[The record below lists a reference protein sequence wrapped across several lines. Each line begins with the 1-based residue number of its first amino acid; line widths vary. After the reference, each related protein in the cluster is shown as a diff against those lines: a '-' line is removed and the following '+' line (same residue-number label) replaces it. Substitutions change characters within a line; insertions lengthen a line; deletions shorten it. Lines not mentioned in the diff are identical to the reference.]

1 MNKMQNL
8 YSHNQ
13 KGGTN
18 KQAPEELPKFE
29 SFVETC
35 DWTGAIA
42 LLELEKFSQ
51 RPEALLWLGYCFF
64 HNGDYK
70 KALGAYTEVAKKQS
84 DKKLIL
90 EKALCMFG
98 LFRFAE
104 AREMAEKAEDSS
116 LKFRV
121 MYQCSQK
128 LNNDSALMAAHRR
141 LSDSVEDQ
149 LSVAAIHLLRSHLD
163 DSVDIYKKMLLEGP
177 NLRALNYYL
186 ALCYYK
192 QELYELA
199 EEVLKEYLSV
209 CPDSILANNLA
220 SALQFQLKGDFE
232 ANESLKRLEKKYE
245 GADLY
250 SQSDCLTHNKCVFTS
265 GENALKVFPPLIDV
279 FPEAKLNL
287 VIYHMKKGNWEDAF
301 KIVQDI
307 EPSNPKEYCLKGV
320 VCAVYGQKKSNKEI
334 LIQAQHDFQTV
345 GKAPFNYA
353 PNILFYF
360 SITKVIQTMNLAV
373 LALSKPIHYT
383 DM

>member
-1 MNKMQNL
+1 MLRPGTSATKQVRGTSMTKMQIL
-8 YSHNQ
+8 YGQNQ
-13 KGGTN
+13 KGVS
-18 KQAPEELPKFE
+18 KQQAPEELPKFE
-29 SFVETC
+29 SFVEKS

-42 LLELEKFSQ
+42 LLELEKFAQ
-51 RPEALLWLGYCFF
+51 RPESLLWLGYCFF

-70 KALGAYTEVAKKQS
+70 KALGAYTEVSKRDSA
-84 DKKLIL
+84 KKLIL
-90 EKALCMFG
+90 ERALCLFG

-104 AREMAEKAEDSS
+104 ARELAEKAADCS
-116 LKFRV
+116 LKYRI

-163 DSVDIYKKMLLEGP
+163 DSVDIYKKLLLEGP
-177 NLRALNYYL
+177 NLKALNYYL

-199 EEVLKEYLSV
+199 EEVLKEYLNAH
-209 CPDSILANNLA
+209 PDSILANNLA
-220 SALQFQLKGDFE
+220 AALQFQLKGDFE
-232 ANESLKRLEKKYE
+232 ANESLKKLEKKYE

-250 SQSDCLTHNKCVFTS
+250 SQSDCLTHNKCVFSS

-279 FPEAKLNL
+279 FPEARLNL

-320 VCAVYGQKKSNKEI
+320 VCAVYGQKKNNKEI

-345 GKAPFNYA
+345 GKIFFISLKKNKESE
-353 PNILFYF
+353 LFE
-360 SITKVIQTMNLAV
+360 
-373 LALSKPIHYT
+373 
-383 DM
+383 